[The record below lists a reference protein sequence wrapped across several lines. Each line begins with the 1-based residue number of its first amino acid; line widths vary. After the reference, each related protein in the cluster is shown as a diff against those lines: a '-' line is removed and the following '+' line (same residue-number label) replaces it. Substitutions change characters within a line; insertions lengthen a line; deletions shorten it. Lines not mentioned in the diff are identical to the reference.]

1 MKNVSI
7 ILPTYNERDNIRPLI
22 EAIRLNV
29 KGEFEVI
36 VVDDNS
42 PDGTGEV
49 VELLGRQD
57 TRIHLLRRRGERGLT
72 SSLRE
77 GIAAARYDYVIW
89 MDADFAHPPSLLP
102 TLIEESDRFDIVV
115 ASRYVTGGEDG
126 RASILRRGIS
136 LLLNR
141 ISARLARSSVRD
153 LSSGFLRVKKPVF
166 ARIPLQGEYG
176 DYCIDFLICAE
187 KAGYQ
192 IKEIPFSNADREKG
206 YSKTTTNPLIFFRYA
221 LIYLRTLLKLRKK
234 GGCLNNYHLRKNH
247 E

>member
-1 MKNVSI
+1 MKVISI
-7 ILPTYNERDNIRPLI
+7 ILPTYNEKDNIRPLI
-22 EAIRLNV
+22 EAIRRNL

-42 PDGTGEV
+42 PDGTGDV
-49 VELLGRQD
+49 VELMGRQD
-57 TRIHLLRRRGERGLT
+57 SRIRLLRRRKDRGLT
-72 SSLRE
+72 ASLRE

-89 MDADFAHPPSLLP
+89 MDADFAHPPALLP
-102 TLIEESDRFDIVV
+102 TLIEESDHFDIVV
-115 ASRYVTGGEDG
+115 ASRYVPGGKDG
-126 RASILRRGIS
+126 RSSRLRRGIS

-141 ISARLARSSVRD
+141 ISALIARSSVRD

-166 ARIPLQGEYG
+166 DQIPLQGEYG

-192 IKEIPFSNADREKG
+192 IKEIPFTNADREEG

-221 LIYLRTLLKLRKK
+221 LIYLRTLLKLKI
-234 GGCLNNYHLRKNH
+234 NNYRLRKNH

>member
-1 MKNVSI
+1 MKSVSI
-7 ILPTYNERDNIRPLI
+7 VLPTYNEKDNIRPLI
-22 EAIRLNV
+22 EAIRRNL

-42 PDGTGEV
+42 PDGTGDV
-49 VELLGRQD
+49 VELMGRQD
-57 TRIHLLRRRGERGLT
+57 SRIRLLRRRDGRGLT
-72 SSLRE
+72 ASLRE

-89 MDADFAHPPSLLP
+89 MDADFAHPPALLP
-102 TLIEESDRFDIVV
+102 TLIEESDQFDIVV
-115 ASRYVTGGEDG
+115 ASRYVPGGEDG
-126 RASILRRGIS
+126 RASRLRRGIS

-141 ISARLARSSVRD
+141 ISALVARSSVRD
-153 LSSGFLRVKKPVF
+153 LSSGFLRVKKAVF
-166 ARIPLQGEYG
+166 AQIPLQGEYG

-192 IKEIPFSNADREKG
+192 IKEIPFTNVDREEG

-221 LIYLRTLLKLRKK
+221 LIYLRTLLKLRR
-234 GGCLNNYHLRKNH
+234 NNYRLRKNH